1 MSTNFPP
8 GSKQPGSHS
17 PYGYGQQPGYTGPAS
32 NASGSSGTAVMIV
45 IALGVVILL
54 GLACA
59 GAAVGFLFF
68 ARASQSAEMMRQE
81 VDVARAAA
89 RQEAQA
95 AMKAEEAMPLQG
107 DPPAIDPQRAKWSFP
122 TSPEG
127 ASGSIAQQASGI
139 WVETRSDNASM
150 KFQEVART
158 AEYVELYDA
167 SRQLYVRLLPDHMEW
182 RREGQEWFRGQDG
195 TWDAASL
202 PLPTSSEPL
211 PTIDTQ
217 PPQP

>member
-1 MSTNFPP
+1 MATNFPP
-8 GSKQPGSHS
+8 GSNPPGPHS
-17 PYGYGQQPGYTGPAS
+17 PYGYGEQPGYTGPAS
-32 NASGSSGTAVMIV
+32 NASGSGGTGVMIV

-68 ARASQSAEMMRQE
+68 VRASHNAEMMRQE
-81 VDVARAAA
+81 VDVAQATA
-89 RQEAQA
+89 RQEMQA
-95 AMKAEEAMPLQG
+95 AMQAQEAIPLQG
-107 DPPAIDPQRAKWSFP
+107 DAPAIDPQRAKWSFP

-127 ASGSIAQQASGI
+127 ASGSIAQQDSGT
-139 WVETRSDNASM
+139 WLETRSDNVSM
-150 KFQEVART
+150 TFQEVART
-158 AEYVELYDA
+158 VEYVELYDA

-195 TWDAASL
+195 GWDASSL
-202 PLPTSSEPL
+202 PPPTSSEPL
-211 PTIDTQ
+211 PAADTQ